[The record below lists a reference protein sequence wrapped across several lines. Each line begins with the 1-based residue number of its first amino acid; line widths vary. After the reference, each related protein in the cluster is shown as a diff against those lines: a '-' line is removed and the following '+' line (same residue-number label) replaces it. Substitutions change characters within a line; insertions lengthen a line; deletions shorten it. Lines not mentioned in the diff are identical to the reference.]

1 MLDAEALEH
10 EAIKIA
16 GLTRES
22 VTILETATNQQY
34 RFVFLGPTLSQA
46 DWQSALA
53 CIARMTPFPDFIVA
67 SGSLPPG
74 TPNDFYGR
82 LAEALRA
89 KEARLVLDS
98 SGSCL
103 EAALAA
109 GVFLVKPSLR
119 ELRALVGS
127 DLTHEGEQEEAAR
140 QIVKSGGA
148 EVVVVSLGA
157 AGVLFASREGCERL
171 RSPTVPVRSKV
182 GAGDSMVAGI
192 TLGLARDYPLRDA
205 IRLGVAAGAAAV
217 MNPGTQLCRREDVER
232 LFQQIG

>member
-1 MLDAEALEH
+1 
-10 EAIKIA
+10 
-16 GLTRES
+16 
-22 VTILETATNQQY
+22 
-34 RFVFLGPTLSQA
+34 
-46 DWQSALA
+46 
-53 CIARMTPFPDFIVA
+53 MTPFPDFIVA

-74 TPNDFYGR
+74 MPNDFYGR
-82 LAEALRA
+82 LAKALRA
-89 KEARLVLDS
+89 KEVRLVLDS
-98 SGSCL
+98 SGPCL
-103 EAALAA
+103 KAALTA
-109 GVFLVKPSLR
+109 GVFLIKPSLR

-127 DLTHEGEQEEAAR
+127 DLTHEGEQEEAAQ

-157 AGVLFASREGCERL
+157 AGVLFATREDCERL

-192 TLGLARDYPLRDA
+192 TLGLARDYTLRDA

-217 MNPGTQLCRREDVER
+217 MNPGTQLCRRQDAER